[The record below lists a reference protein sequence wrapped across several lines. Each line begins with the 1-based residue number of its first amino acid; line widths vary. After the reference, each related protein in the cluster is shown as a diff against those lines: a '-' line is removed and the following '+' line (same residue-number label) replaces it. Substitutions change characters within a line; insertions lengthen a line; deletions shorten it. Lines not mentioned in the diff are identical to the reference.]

1 MSKKHNLFIIGAS
14 NFGREMESWLQL
26 IPPAERDWELKGY
39 LHYFDGRSPLEGYPS
54 DCKIVG
60 DWRTFKLTRNDY
72 CIAAVADCLWKMKI
86 YEHLKD
92 KVTFYTYMAPD
103 AVLGKYNII
112 GEGSVI
118 CPGCKITTNVI
129 LGKCVILNIGTQIGH
144 DSVIGDFCSLM
155 PNVDL
160 GGRVTVGKNVFI
172 GTKATIIPKIVIGEG
187 ATIGAGSVVV
197 RKVKN
202 GVTVFGNPAKVIQTA

>member
-14 NFGREMESWLQL
+14 NFGREMESWIQL

-197 RKVKN
+197 RKVKS

>member
-1 MSKKHNLFIIGAS
+1 MTRKHNLFIIGAS

-26 IPPAERDWELKGY
+26 IPQSERDWELKGY
-39 LHYFDGRSPLEGYPS
+39 LHYFDGKSPLEGYPS
-54 DCKIVG
+54 DYKIVG
-60 DWRTFKLTRNDY
+60 DWRSFKLTRNDY

-86 YEHLKD
+86 YEHLKART
-92 KVTFYTYMAPD
+92 TFYTYIAPD
-103 AVLGKYNII
+103 AVLGKYNTI
-112 GEGSVI
+112 GEGSII
-118 CPGCKITTNVI
+118 CPGCIITTNVI
-129 LGKCVILNIGTQIGH
+129 LGKCVIINIGTQIGH

-160 GGRVTVGKNVFI
+160 GGKVTVGRNVFI

-197 RKVKN
+197 KKVKSS
-202 GVTVFGNPAKVIQTA
+202 VTVFGNPAKVL